1 MTYEIQN
8 RGKYKKLNW
17 YITEQKFISLLIT
30 NDTTN
35 ILSLSQKSKF
45 ATSSCEGTSNLRV
58 EQQPYIKV
66 YKKNKN

>member
-8 RGKYKKLNW
+8 RRKYKKLNR

-45 ATSSCEGTSNLRV
+45 ATGSCEGTSGLRV